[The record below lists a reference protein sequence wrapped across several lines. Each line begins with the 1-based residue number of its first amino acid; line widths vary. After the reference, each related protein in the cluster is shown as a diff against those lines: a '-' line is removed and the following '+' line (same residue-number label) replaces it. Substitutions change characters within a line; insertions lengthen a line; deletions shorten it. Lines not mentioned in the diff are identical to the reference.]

1 MLRFVSLLVDQVQ
14 VLQIERNDI
23 SDENME
29 SKRRAE
35 MLKNK
40 LDSLLAEA
48 HEQQVRMEHY
58 EQQALQME

>member
-14 VLQIERNDI
+14 VLQIERSDI
-23 SDENME
+23 SDEHME

-40 LDSLLAEA
+40 LDSLLADA
-48 HEQQVRMEHY
+48 HQQQARLENY
-58 EQQALQME
+58 EQQAL